1 MMSEKKTIPTPLE
14 ILNEFSNRGLPEHF
28 CIVPFTNM
36 IFNPDGKVG
45 VCRQKGTE
53 HFVGDITQNTV
64 EEIWNNDYVRNWRRE
79 FLTGDIRV
87 CKKEIERTSCHLS
100 MDNYTLW
107 DSVDLSEV
115 QSGPMLKLTA
125 NFNGK
130 CNLRCKMCHIW
141 TMRNGLYDEI
151 NFWELAEEQFFPH
164 IKEVEMLSGEPFIQ
178 EDTYRLIDELSAV
191 NPDCL
196 WSFTTNGHWKL
207 NQRIKDSLDKINV
220 KNIIISI
227 DSLRPEIYSEI
238 RIDGKLQTVLDNLDL
253 LLDYNQ
259 ERLKKGKSS
268 LELTLHYLVMRENW
282 DELEE
287 LVQFVEEKG
296 LRLTIDNLYEPAE
309 LAISSLPED
318 DQLAMCE
325 HYLKKLNWNQA
336 TRLMRFFTAVAS
348 NLTGIHRASLLDQ
361 LNRARSK

>member
-1 MMSEKKTIPTPLE
+1 MSKKVAIPTPLE
-14 ILNEFSNRGLPEHF
+14 ILNEFSKKGLPEHF

-36 IFNPDGKVG
+36 IFNPDGRVG
-45 VCRQKGTE
+45 ICRQKGTD
-53 HFVGDITQNTV
+53 HFVGNIT
-64 EEIWNNDYVRNWRRE
+64 EESIEDIWNNQYLRDWRKE
-79 FLTGDIRV
+79 FLSGDINV

-107 DSVDLSEV
+107 DEVDLSEI

-141 TMRNGLYDEI
+141 TMQNGLYDQI
-151 NFWELAEEQFFPH
+151 NFWDQAKDQVFPH

-178 EDTYRLIDELSAV
+178 EDTYRLIDEVSKV
-191 NPDCL
+191 NKDCL

-207 NQRIKDSLDKINV
+207 NKKIKTSLDKINV

-227 DSLRPEIYSEI
+227 DSLRPDLYAEI
-238 RIDGKLQTVLDNLDL
+238 RRDGNLQVVLDNLDL
-253 LLDYNQ
+253 LVQYNQ
-259 ERLKKGKSS
+259 ERIESGKTP
-268 LELTLHYLVMRENW
+268 LELTLHFLVMRENW

-287 LVQFVEEKG
+287 LVLFVEEKG
-296 LRLTIDNLYEPAE
+296 LRLTIDNLYEPNE
-309 LAISSLPED
+309 LAISSLSED

-325 HYLKKLNWNQA
+325 HYLKRLSWSQI
-336 TRLMRFFTAVAS
+336 TRLMRFFTAIAS
-348 NLTGIHRASLLDQ
+348 NLSGINKASLLDQ
-361 LNRARSK
+361 LNQARV